1 MRKATSLRL
10 RTLGYML
17 AIAGAFLSPAP
28 ALSDTGNGCAVTP
41 PYYWQ
46 IKRA

>member
-10 RTLGYML
+10 RMLGYML

-28 ALSDTGNGCAVTP
+28 ALSDTGNGAPLP
-41 PYYWQ
+41 PYYW
-46 IKRA
+46 